1 MKCVKPV
8 NAMYILLAM
17 DILSKKQIG
26 HVNKV
31 VDLYIHT
38 YIHIYIIY
46 IYIYTLHI
54 YIYILYI
61 YIFVYIYTY
70 GVYDPLIIRWI

>member
-26 HVNKV
+26 HVSKV
-31 VDLYIHT
+31 VNLYIHT
-38 YIHIYIIY
+38 YIHTYIHDIY
-46 IYIYTLHI
+46 IYIHDIYT
-54 YIYILYI
+54 YIYYI

-70 GVYDPLIIRWI
+70 GVYDPLIIRCI

>member
-46 IYIYTLHI
+46 IYIYMTYIHIYII
-54 YIYILYI
+54 YIYICI
-61 YIFVYIYTY
+61 YIHIWC
-70 GVYDPLIIRWI
+70 I

>member
-46 IYIYTLHI
+46 IYIHDIYT
-54 YIYILYI
+54 YIYYI

-70 GVYDPLIIRWI
+70 DVYDPLIIRCI